1 MKYLV
6 ALWCGMACLASPSG
20 WAADDTVPL
29 LKIINSQVSYQIHAD
44 GSYTKTEDQVIEPL
58 TREGVDVVASES
70 LGFSR
75 QREKYTDIQAYTL
88 KPDGR
93 KLMVPENKIFTQED
107 PAAQGAPQYS
117 DYQYRAFSYP
127 DVEVGD
133 KVVLHSVLQVS
144 EGTFKGYFTE
154 VESINP
160 SVVVD
165 HAEVSVQE
173 STSLNPLL
181 LEVRDWKA
189 DKIVIKDQQRHYR
202 WTYEQPQARQIHG
215 DMYVSTID
223 YAPLIVMSSFQDWSQ
238 LAHAYEEGAADKAQP
253 TAPIIALANKLTEK
267 VIDPQ
272 DKARILYDW
281 VRMNIR
287 YVGIWLGNG
296 GVVPHKAEDILHNR
310 YGDCKDK
317 ATLLQSLLAA
327 VNIPSEQVLINMGTS
342 YFRSDVPN
350 TVSFNHA
357 ILYVPQLKTYLDA
370 TAELIPFGALPF
382 EDTGKPVLLEGG
394 KLATTPLTTP
404 QSDALQITSH
414 LTLNENGQWA
424 GNTEIDASGAFNLEL
439 RSMVVN
445 IDPYREDQ
453 FIKQHLQFGLQ
464 RGSGQLMKSDPYA
477 LQDVYSIKT
486 QYTLSNR
493 LSLSHYGAFPVP
505 AGFSAPTNLVDFLY
519 LTEAPLRSIARVC
532 YPLSITEST
541 SIQIPSV
548 LKIEYLPENQDVV
561 RGRFRYQAHYEQ
573 RGDIIQVTRTIKDAG
588 RSGVCTPAEVGDLH
602 QIAQILS
609 QDLNAQ
615 IGYKPDR

>member
-1 MKYLV
+1 
-6 ALWCGMACLASPSG
+6 
-20 WAADDTVPL
+20 
-29 LKIINSQVSYQIHAD
+29 
-44 GSYTKTEDQVIEPL
+44 
-58 TREGVDVVASES
+58 
-70 LGFSR
+70 
-75 QREKYTDIQAYTL
+75 
-88 KPDGR
+88 
-93 KLMVPENKIFTQED
+93 
-107 PAAQGAPQYS
+107 
-117 DYQYRAFSYP
+117 
-127 DVEVGD
+127 
-133 KVVLHSVLQVS
+133 
-144 EGTFKGYFTE
+144 
-154 VESINP
+154 
-160 SVVVD
+160 
-165 HAEVSVQE
+165 
-173 STSLNPLL
+173 
-181 LEVRDWKA
+181 
-189 DKIVIKDQQRHYR
+189 
-202 WTYEQPQARQIHG
+202 
-215 DMYVSTID
+215 
-223 YAPLIVMSSFQDWSQ
+223 
-238 LAHAYEEGAADKAQP
+238 
-253 TAPIIALANKLTEK
+253 
-267 VIDPQ
+267 
-272 DKARILYDW
+272 
-281 VRMNIR
+281 
-287 YVGIWLGNG
+287 
-296 GVVPHKAEDILHNR
+296 
-310 YGDCKDK
+310 
-317 ATLLQSLLAA
+317 
-327 VNIPSEQVLINMGTS
+327 
-342 YFRSDVPN
+342 
-350 TVSFNHA
+350 
-357 ILYVPQLKTYLDA
+357 LKTYLDA

-404 QSDALQITSH
+404 QTDALQITSH